1 MRDTTLNTIAVVIFG
16 VTMASLLGP
25 LINLSPA
32 VVAVF
37 AAVGLGVFAV
47 DQLGLSGRIGDILM
61 DTVAW
66 ASPEHRQ
73 RVLHHEAGHF
83 LAAVLLDIPVE
94 AYTLNTWEAW
104 KQGIPGQGG
113 VVFGPSDPAALARLT
128 PQTIDRY
135 CQVCMAGIAAEQMVY
150 GDAQG
155 GGDDTAS
162 LGKFW
167 TVLGR
172 SPAEAP
178 LKQRWATLQAKTLL
192 EKHRDTFDALV
203 TAMGDRAPVADCCA
217 IVEANRASVE
227 AAA

>member
-25 LINLSPA
+25 LIHLSPA

-37 AAVGLGVFAV
+37 ATGGLGVFAV

-104 KQGIPGQGG
+104 QQGIPGQGG
-113 VVFGPSDPAALARLT
+113 VVFGPSDPAALGRLT
-128 PQTIDRY
+128 PQAIDRY
-135 CQVCMAGIAAEQMVY
+135 CQVWMAGIAAEQMVY

-155 GGDDTAS
+155 GGNDTAA
-162 LGKFW
+162 LGQFW
-167 TVLGR
+167 ALLGR

-192 EKHRDTFDALV
+192 ETHRDAFDALV
-203 TAMGDRAPVADCCA
+203 AAMGDRTPVADCRA
-217 IVEANRASVE
+217 IVNASRASVE

>member
-1 MRDTTLNTIAVVIFG
+1 MRDTTLNTIAIVVFG

-37 AAVGLGVFAV
+37 VAVGLAVFSV

-66 ASPEHRQ
+66 ASPAHRQ

-113 VVFGPSDPAALARLT
+113 VVFGPGDPAALARLT
-128 PQTIDRY
+128 PQSIDRY
-135 CQVCMAGIAAEQMVY
+135 CQVWMAGIAAEQMVY
-150 GDAQG
+150 GDAE
-155 GGDDTAS
+155 GGDNDMQA
-162 LGKFW
+162 LGLFW
-167 TVLGR
+167 SALGR
-172 SPAEAP
+172 SPAEAK
-178 LKQRWATLQAKTLL
+178 LKQRWAALQAKTLL
-192 EKHRDTFDALV
+192 EKHRHAFDALV
-203 TAMGDRAPVADCCA
+203 VAMGDRAPVATCYEA
-217 IVEANRASVE
+217 IAQYRLPL
-227 AAA
+227 AAVT